1 MIGLLLKDV
10 YTMRQ
15 YIKTLLFM
23 LIFFAMISA
32 GLDNPATFFEGF
44 IILMSM
50 MLTISSFSY
59 DDLAKWDRYALSLPI
74 TRKEVVAGKYLL
86 SIVLCIAA
94 TVVSFLI
101 SLVILTVKP
110 VEGFGLA
117 EQLYATAAIVSAAFF
132 FTGILLPLTF
142 KFGVEKSR
150 ILLFVVFAAPSAA
163 VIAFD
168 KLGIPVLLPSEA
180 SLISFLKLFPLIMI
194 PLYYLSYRLS
204 VQIFSGKEF

>member
-1 MIGLLLKDV
+1 MIGLLLKDI

-32 GLDNPATFFEGF
+32 GLHNPAAFFEGF

-59 DDLAKWDRYALSLPI
+59 DDLAKWDRYALTLPI
-74 TRKEVVAGKYLL
+74 TRKDVVAGKYLL
-86 SIVLCIAA
+86 SIVLCLAG
-94 TVVSFLI
+94 TVISFLI
-101 SLVILTVKP
+101 SLAILTVKP
-110 VEGFGLA
+110 VEGFGLI
-117 EQLYATAAIVSAAFF
+117 EQFYATVGIVSVAFF

-150 ILLFVVFAAPSAA
+150 ILMFIVFAAPSAA
-163 VIAFD
+163 VIALD
-168 KLGIPVLLPSEA
+168 KVGIPLPSEA
-180 SLISFLKLFPLIMI
+180 SLLGLLKLLPLIMI

-204 VQIFSGKEF
+204 VRIFSAKEF

>member
-1 MIGLLLKDV
+1 MIGLLLKDL

-15 YIKTLLFM
+15 YLKTMLFM
-23 LIFFAMISA
+23 LMFFAVISA

-59 DDLAKWDRYALSLPI
+59 DDLAKWDRYALTLPI
-74 TRKEVVAGKYLL
+74 TRKELVAGKYLL
-86 SIVLCIAA
+86 SVVLCFAGAAFSFPIALIVL
-94 TVVSFLI
+94 TL
-101 SLVILTVKP
+101 KP

-132 FTGILLPLTF
+132 FTGLLLPMTL

-150 ILLFVVFAAPSAA
+150 ILMLVVFAMPTAA
-163 VIAFD
+163 VIALD
-168 KLGIPVLLPSEA
+168 KMGVPMPSEDSLFGFFKLLPLSMVV
-180 SLISFLKLFPLIMI
+180 F
-194 PLYYLSYRLS
+194 YYLSYRLS
-204 VQIFSGKEF
+204 VRIFSRKEF